1 MNFPD
6 NLLDLINKQK
16 RELSSDD
23 EGQINP
29 IKIVMINGDTQE
41 IDTNLL
47 QWTVTETSS
56 TKINI
61 SLTFEKPLF
70 VSQGD
75 EADILL
81 I

>member
-1 MNFPD
+1 MVLPQ
-6 NLLDLINKQK
+6 NLASLINDSASNNKLL
-16 RELSSDD
+16 E
-23 EGQINP
+23 
-29 IKIVMINGDTQE
+29 IVMINGDTQE
-41 IDTNLL
+41 IDSNLL
-47 QWTVTETSS
+47 QWTVTKSSS
-56 TKINI
+56 TKIYI